1 MTFWFYLPTK
11 KGDWKARK
19 FYTIDI
25 IQQEIP
31 DVAQKFIDLLSKAN
45 VQTGKALQHA
55 ESIYKGKQRKKIIE
69 ETLPEA
75 WNKLISEPDSL
86 LVELISETIE
96 KLCGLKPENQEII
109 HFLKI
114 YEGRFILSPVEEIQ
128 ITNPPRITSPP
139 ISPGKRISQDELI
152 PHIIKVL
159 QKHGGRARKDQVEEE
174 IYQMFKDIFKEP
186 YYQETVSNGVPRWQH
201 NIAWAK
207 ERAKK
212 RRLIKRP
219 EESGRGFWEL
229 TEKGMKMT

>member
-1 MTFWFYLPTK
+1 MKILNLCNSNNGILIEFGENLNTVEIQTNSFIKYENVVS
-11 KGDWKARK
+11 DWKAAEG
-19 FYTIDI
+19 FYL
-25 IQQEIP
+25 
-31 DVAQKFIDLLSKAN
+31 K
-45 VQTGKALQHA
+45 LQ
-55 ESIYKGKQRKKIIE
+55 ESILYEWKHWE
-69 ETLPEA
+69 YVA
-75 WNKLISEPDSL
+75 
-86 LVELISETIE
+86 
-96 KLCGLKPENQEII
+96 NQM
-109 HFLKI
+109 
-114 YEGRFILSPVEEIQ
+114 GGFIGFWYHC
-128 ITNPPRITSPP
+128 TSPP

-186 YYQETVSNGVPRWQH
+186 YYQETVSIGVPRWQH

-219 EESGRGFWEL
+219 EESGRGFWEF